1 MILPN
6 SNITIVPSCFDSFK
20 IIFLE
25 NNLNFGYCVMY
36 LKTLLRVKYLKVFD
50 SQNTVFIR
58 SEALKTQN
66 YYTHRQPRCLQSKM
80 TTGRFENRYPPKKL
94 WIRP

>member
-50 SQNTVFIR
+50 S
-58 SEALKTQN
+58 SE
-66 YYTHRQPRCLQSKM
+66 Y
-80 TTGRFENRYPPKKL
+80 RFYK
-94 WIRP
+94 I